1 MSFFQKNMLIACP
14 RFIRAATLLATVLM
28 TLCTPCAQA
37 ANFDACVAGLRQTA
51 LAQGI
56 RASTFDQSM
65 QGVEPDE
72 DVLKF
77 YGYQPEFRTAIWDY
91 VSGLVD
97 EERVADGRQLMTQWS
112 SVLDQAEQ
120 QFGVDRNVIVAVWGV
135 ESNFGRIQGKR
146 ELVRSLTTLVCANKR
161 QAFFRDELIATLRII
176 QAGDIAPESL
186 VGSWAG
192 AFGQTQFMPTT
203 YQRLAIDFDGDGRRD
218 IVSSVPDALG
228 STANYLHRAGWVT
241 GEPWGYEVQLPA
253 NYTGPSGRRT
263 KQSLDRWASLG
274 IRPVE
279 PAQTGTPAG
288 ARHLSPA
295 NNQAALI
302 LPAGVNGPAFLVF
315 RNFDAIYS
323 YNAAE
328 SYALSIAHLADRLR
342 GGAGFRTPWPTD
354 DPGTSRAE
362 RRELQQRLL
371 DRGYEIGLA
380 DGLVGDK
387 TRQAISAFQLSVGMT
402 ADGRAGQQVLKVLRA
417 GSTASGSNASGTNAS
432 GTSASGSNTLS
443 SNVQASEK

>member
-1 MSFFQKNMLIACP
+1 MLT
-14 RFIRAATLLATVLM
+14 RLLAVACLSLSTSL
-28 TLCTPCAQA
+28 TQA
-37 ANFDACVAGLRQTA
+37 ASFEACVSGLRQTA

-56 RASTFDQSM
+56 RATTFDQSM
-65 QGVEPDE
+65 KGVEPDE
-72 DVLKF
+72 DVLKS
-77 YGYQPEFRTAIWDY
+77 YDYQPEFKTAIWDY

-97 EERVADGRQLMTQWS
+97 EERVTDGRQLLEQWS
-112 SVLDQAEQ
+112 SVLAQAEQ
-120 QFGVDRNVIVAVWGV
+120 KFGVDRNVIVAVWGV

-176 QAGDIAPESL
+176 QSGDIVPESL

-228 STANYLHRAGWVT
+228 STANYLYRAGWVA

-253 NYTGPSGRRT
+253 NYAGPSGRRT
-263 KQSLDRWASLG
+263 KQSLAQWASLG
-274 IRPVE
+274 IKRIE
-279 PAQTGTPAG
+279 PGQSAGGQAGAAQTT
-288 ARHLSPA
+288 PA

-328 SYALSIAHLADRLR
+328 SYALSIAHLSDRLR
-342 GGAGFRTPWPTD
+342 GGAGFSTPWPTD

-362 RRELQQRLL
+362 RREVQQRLL
-371 DRGYEIGLA
+371 ALGYEIGIA

-387 TRQAISAFQLSVGMT
+387 TRKAISAFQTSVGMT
-402 ADGRAGQQVLKVLRA
+402 ADGRAGQQVLKALRA
-417 GSTASGSNASGTNAS
+417 GSH
-432 GTSASGSNTLS
+432 
-443 SNVQASEK
+443 

>member
-1 MSFFQKNMLIACP
+1 
-14 RFIRAATLLATVLM
+14 M
-28 TLCTPCAQA
+28 TISIPCAQA
-37 ANFDACVAGLRQTA
+37 ASFDACVAGLRQVA

-56 RASTFDQSM
+56 RATTFDQSM
-65 QGVEPDE
+65 KGVEPDE
-72 DVLKF
+72 DVLKS
-77 YGYQPEFRTAIWDY
+77 YDYQPEFRTAIWDY

-97 EERVADGRQLMTQWS
+97 EERVTDGRQLLAQWS

-120 QFGVDRNVIVAVWGV
+120 KFGVDRNVIVAVWGV

-161 QAFFRDELIATLRII
+161 QAFFRDELLATLRII
-176 QAGDIAPESL
+176 EAGDIAPESL

-228 STANYLHRAGWVT
+228 STANYLRRAGWVS

-253 NYTGPSGRRT
+253 HYAGPSGRRT
-263 KQSLDRWASLG
+263 KQSLAQWTSLG
-274 IRPVE
+274 IKPVGA
-279 PAQTGTPAG
+279 AQSGMPAG
-288 ARHLSPA
+288 ATQASPA
-295 NNQAALI
+295 NKQAALI
-302 LPAGVNGPAFLVF
+302 LPAGANGPAFLVF

-328 SYALSIAHLADRLR
+328 SYALSIAHLSDRLR
-342 GGAGFRTPWPTD
+342 GGVSFSTPWPTD

-362 RRELQQRLL
+362 RREVQQRLL
-371 DRGYEIGLA
+371 DRGYEIGIA

-387 TRQAISAFQLSVGMT
+387 TRKAIRDFQTSVGMT
-402 ADGRAGQQVLKVLRA
+402 ADGRAGQRVLQALR
-417 GSTASGSNASGTNAS
+417 TATP
-432 GTSASGSNTLS
+432 
-443 SNVQASEK
+443 

>member
-1 MSFFQKNMLIACP
+1 MFP
-14 RFIRAATLLATVLM
+14 RLLAVTCLAFS
-28 TLCTPCAQA
+28 TSLTQA
-37 ANFDACVAGLRQTA
+37 ASFETCVAGLRQTA

-56 RASTFDQSM
+56 RATTFDQSM
-65 QGVEPDE
+65 KGVEPDE
-72 DVLKF
+72 DVLKS
-77 YGYQPEFRTAIWDY
+77 YDYQPEFTTAIWDY

-97 EERVADGRQLMTQWS
+97 EERVTDGRQLLEQWS
-112 SVLDQAEQ
+112 SVLAQAEQ
-120 QFGVDRNVIVAVWGV
+120 KFGVDRNVIVAVWGV

-176 QAGDIAPESL
+176 QTGDIVPESL

-228 STANYLHRAGWVT
+228 STANYLHRAGWVP
-241 GEPWGYEVQLPA
+241 GEAWGYEVQLPA
-253 NYTGPSGRRT
+253 NYAGPSGRRT
-263 KQSLDRWASLG
+263 KQSLAQWASLG
-274 IRPVE
+274 VKRIE
-279 PAQTGTPAG
+279 SAQDAG
-288 ARHLSPA
+288 GQNGGSQTSPA
-295 NNQAALI
+295 NNQAALL

-328 SYALSIAHLADRLR
+328 SYALSIAHLSDRLR
-342 GGAGFRTPWPTD
+342 GGASFSTPWPTD

-362 RRELQQRLL
+362 RREVQQRLL
-371 DRGYEIGLA
+371 ALGYEIGIA

-387 TRQAISAFQLSVGMT
+387 TRKAISAFQTSAGMT
-402 ADGRAGQQVLKVLRA
+402 ADGRAGQQVLKALRA
-417 GSTASGSNASGTNAS
+417 ASH
-432 GTSASGSNTLS
+432 
-443 SNVQASEK
+443 